1 MAPPT
6 SLSSHERTR
15 VEDYLNDKIQI
26 SADLESLDSLLSNL
40 RAQQELQRKQVPIP
54 LHIPYLIPL
63 LVHVA
68 YIVGYQLAEAQEA
81 RSIATKTSNEHAEA
95 TRKRAEAFS
104 AEQADIDRRLKI
116 ITQSE
121 TSDEAVRRLETS
133 MEKLQRLEL
142 SNGYVELLKE
152 AEQLSKEA
160 VDSMSS
166 DPRAALKPYA
176 QLRNI
181 VLSLKEAQPAA
192 EGAAP
197 HLIDYTEKLASAL
210 REQLKKFFGDRLQ
223 KTLDSLKWP
232 TRDLHI
238 TDHILSQWRQDA
250 ELLIDLQIPYEDHPL
265 IAMHIS
271 NSGINSELQS
281 RDPLSVQQN
290 LEAPVLFPLEVMVH
304 PLELRFKYHFSG
316 NKPTNRLDK
325 PEYFL
330 SHIMDLMNQF
340 GGFFASYLQP
350 ILDDKAHSSGPGLD
364 WNFYNALHA
373 FINAILPMLR
383 EKIDSFLPQ
392 IISYPQLLSHFIHE
406 LMKFDNEIRETW
418 SYLPDPYAEGNWK
431 GMTWEVL
438 TKQGWYDRW
447 LQVEKDFALAR
458 YKDIIDTADSG
469 HIDYDGVELIATK
482 PTKAAIRVN
491 DLLETITE
499 RYQPLS
505 SFSQKLRFLI
515 DIQITIFD
523 QFHERLHSALEA
535 YLAMTSTL
543 GRTVQGAD
551 GQASV
556 EGVAGLER
564 LCRVFGSAEY
574 LEKKMEDWS
583 NDIFFVELW
592 SELQDRVRLNRDGGR
607 NVAGTMSIA
616 EVASRTSPAVA
627 QNETTNAQSSPEGAL
642 FDETASAYRRLRLR
656 SESIIASTLT
666 SNVTAALRPY
676 SRLSTW
682 TTLSTPSASA
692 ATSPLSLSS
701 DLVHATRMISTQLT
715 FLARALGVA
724 PLRRVSRQLLLSI
737 QTYVWDNVLTRNTFS
752 ATGAAQLA
760 SDVDHLCSVVDTA
773 LGVAGH
779 VGGSLRIMKK
789 LNDGLRLLNL
799 GLATSTES
807 TSETPELGLWDV
819 EKRLFR
825 DNESARAV
833 LAELDIEGLTEAE
846 ARSVLER
853 RVEIGS

>member
-1 MAPPT
+1 
-6 SLSSHERTR
+6 
-15 VEDYLNDKIQI
+15 
-26 SADLESLDSLLSNL
+26 
-40 RAQQELQRKQVPIP
+40 
-54 LHIPYLIPL
+54 
-63 LVHVA
+63 
-68 YIVGYQLAEAQEA
+68 
-81 RSIATKTSNEHAEA
+81 
-95 TRKRAEAFS
+95 
-104 AEQADIDRRLKI
+104 
-116 ITQSE
+116 
-121 TSDEAVRRLETS
+121 
-133 MEKLQRLEL
+133 
-142 SNGYVELLKE
+142 
-152 AEQLSKEA
+152 
-160 VDSMSS
+160 
-166 DPRAALKPYA
+166 
-176 QLRNI
+176 
-181 VLSLKEAQPAA
+181 
-192 EGAAP
+192 
-197 HLIDYTEKLASAL
+197 
-210 REQLKKFFGDRLQ
+210 
-223 KTLDSLKWP
+223 
-232 TRDLHI
+232 
-238 TDHILSQWRQDA
+238 
-250 ELLIDLQIPYEDHPL
+250 
-265 IAMHIS
+265 
-271 NSGINSELQS
+271 
-281 RDPLSVQQN
+281 
-290 LEAPVLFPLEVMVH
+290 
-304 PLELRFKYHFSG
+304 
-316 NKPTNRLDK
+316 
-325 PEYFL
+325 
-330 SHIMDLMNQF
+330 MDLLNQF

-350 ILDDKAHSSGPGLD
+350 ILDEKAQSSEAGLD

-383 EKIDSFLPQ
+383 LKIDSFLPQ
-392 IISYPQLLSHFIHE
+392 IANYPQLLSHFIHE
-406 LMKFDNEIRETW
+406 LMNFDNEIRDTW

-469 HIDYDGVELIATK
+469 QIDYDGVELTATK

-523 QFHERLHSALEA
+523 QFHERLQSALEA

-616 EVASRTSPAVA
+616 DVASRTSPAVA
-627 QNETTNAQSSPEGAL
+627 QNEAASIQPSSDGAL

-656 SESIIASTLT
+656 SESIIISTLN
-666 SNVTAALRPY
+666 SNVTATLKPY

-682 TTLSTPSASA
+682 ATLSTPSASA
-692 ATSPLSLSS
+692 TNSPLSPSS
-701 DLVHATRMISTQLT
+701 DLAHAMRIVSTQLS

-752 ATGAAQLA
+752 TTGAAQLA
-760 SDVDHLCSVVDTA
+760 SDVDHLCGVVDTA

-789 LNDGLRLLNL
+789 LTEGLHILNL
-799 GLATSTES
+799 STSTPDS
-807 TSETPELGLWDV
+807 TADEPGTALGLWDV

-833 LAELDIEGLTEAE
+833 LSELEIDGLTEAE